1 MPFFTFFL
9 AAPDVV
15 VVAFIAALS
24 LTLRNASY
32 AQVRSGS
39 TMGKRR
45 FLSTS
50 SSSSSSSSC
59 FKKKVKRTST
69 YERAPRSNSSSLV
82 AFAACRHEETLQSL
96 LLLPIISL
104 APYPL
109 NC

>member
-45 FLSTS
+45 FLST